1 MLKRWLMG
9 RIVGLLL
16 FALALRAVAEPFR
29 LPTANRAIFE
39 PGGEARFFAPTP
51 GKPWTSGGFGCV
63 RTEGWQMHE
72 GLDIRATQFDK
83 AGGPPDPG
91 LATADVVVGYIN
103 RRPSL
108 SNYGNYIILR
118 HSIDGVE
125 VCSLYAHLHE

>member
-1 MLKRWLMG
+1 MVKPSLTG
-9 RIVGLLL
+9 GIVVFFLPG
-16 FALALRAVAEPFR
+16 FVTGVLAQPFR

-39 PGGEARFFAPTP
+39 TGGEARFFAPTP

-83 AGGPPDPG
+83 AGEPTDPV
-91 LATADVVVGYIN
+91 LATADGVVGYIN

-118 HSIDGVE
+118 HSIDGIE
-125 VCSLYAHLHE
+125 VCSLYAHL